1 MNQWVE
7 RIRTSQ
13 LKATSEAIEALVDQ
27 LTESGLSEE
36 SCDLANRQAAVARH
50 VRTRVYGADPRL
62 VPTSALKTLETGLEQ
77 VRVAL
82 AAFQSSLD
90 PSNLGAADNAS
101 EALLNDLRL
110 IPVTRR
116 SGTEADASSAFLSTV
131 ASLEARIQSARESL
145 EAAATRISAEIQTAA
160 ADARS
165 QLDSLLSTAEA
176 RVSEVTSDAATVREE
191 LANAQVAFEQGLTA
205 QKTRVDTF
213 IQNGQT
219 QLTELQS
226 RISGEAL
233 TQREEHSKEFTEE
246 AENQRSTWEATFKE
260 LADGVGRHLEFF
272 RDQETVA
279 QRILGKIAASQT
291 AGTYLEE
298 SSQQQKEA
306 NRWRW
311 LSFFIWIGAIVIA
324 VWSAHEVT
332 SSVSDVSGSR
342 LVAISAARLA
352 VAGVALSFAF
362 WVSAQSGHHRKREQE
377 ARTIASELTTLR
389 PFLAELPDDELR
401 KSLGAAFD
409 RYFPGKHEQSDAK

>member
-1 MNQWVE
+1 MDRWGE
-7 RIRTSQ
+7 RIRTSP
-13 LKATSEAIEALVDQ
+13 LKKTSEAIEALANQ

-36 SCDLANRQAAVARH
+36 SLELVERQAVVARH
-50 VRTRVYGADPRL
+50 VRTRVYAADPRL
-62 VPTSALKTLETGLEQ
+62 VPTSALETLESSLDQ
-77 VRVAL
+77 VRIAL
-82 AAFQSSLD
+82 IAFQSSNDPANLD
-90 PSNLGAADNAS
+90 AADRAS
-101 EALLNDLRL
+101 EALLNELRL

-131 ASLEARIQSARESL
+131 ASLEERIKSATESF
-145 EAAATRISAEIQTAA
+145 EAAATRIYSEIQTAA
-160 ADARS
+160 TNAQS
-165 QLDSLLSTAEA
+165 QLDSLLSTADA
-176 RVSEVTSDAATVREE
+176 RVSEVTRDASQVREE
-191 LANAQVAFEQGLTA
+191 LANAKVAFDQDLTA

-213 IQNGQT
+213 IQNGQA

-226 RISGEAL
+226 KVAADAL
-233 TQREEHSKEFTEE
+233 TQREELSKEFTAE
-246 AENQRSTWEATFKE
+246 AEKQRSTWESKFTE
-260 LADGVGRHLEFF
+260 LADDVRRHLDFF
-272 RDQETVA
+272 RDQESVA
-279 QRILGKIAASQT
+279 QRILGAIAASQT

-298 SSQQQKEA
+298 SAQQKKEA

-311 LSFFIWIGAIVIA
+311 LSFLTWIGAIGIA

-332 SSVSDVSGSR
+332 SSVGDVSGSR

-401 KSLGAAFD
+401 KLLGAAFD
-409 RYFPGKHEQSDAK
+409 RYFPGKRERGETK